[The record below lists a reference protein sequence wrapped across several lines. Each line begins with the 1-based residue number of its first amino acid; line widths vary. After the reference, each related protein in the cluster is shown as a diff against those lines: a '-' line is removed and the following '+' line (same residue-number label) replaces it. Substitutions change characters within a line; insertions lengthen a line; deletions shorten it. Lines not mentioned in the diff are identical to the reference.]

1 MSERTYKIADAIMDS
16 GIEEYRSINLAS
28 ADAIEEY
35 ALNGMGISISSE
47 EAEAI
52 LKACREYLAL
62 VEEDGSG
69 QVAWDSTIAKL
80 VDWEEDTEN
89 SMTAQEIIDLLKD
102 EIQDAESREEWQK
115 RALEALE
122 DGQALLALGIGDD
135 DQEAVEEAYDNIK
148 KGQF

>member
-1 MSERTYKIADAIMDS
+1 
-16 GIEEYRSINLAS
+16 
-28 ADAIEEY
+28 
-35 ALNGMGISISSE
+35 
-47 EAEAI
+47 
-52 LKACREYLAL
+52 
-62 VEEDGSG
+62 
-69 QVAWDSTIAKL
+69 
-80 VDWEEDTEN
+80 
-89 SMTAQEIIDLLKD
+89 MTAQEIIDLLKD